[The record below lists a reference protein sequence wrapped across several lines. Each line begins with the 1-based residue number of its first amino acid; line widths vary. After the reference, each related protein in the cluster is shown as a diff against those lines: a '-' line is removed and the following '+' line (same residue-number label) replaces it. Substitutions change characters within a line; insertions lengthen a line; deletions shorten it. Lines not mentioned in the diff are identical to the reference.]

1 MIFKNEQISES
12 QAREKAKT
20 MALYKRK
27 LIEIK
32 ERIEMEVLE
41 QTQKSLSKDKRKS
54 ARLKAI
60 EKHGNQNGLN
70 IIKKE
75 TILKIVK
82 VNSLILDAYDN
93 KIGILKNDIIKV
105 TNQKFYYSVY
115 TTGLQMLLELI
126 NIEESK
132 SSSFEFEN
140 IEFGIRNDVNEKIY
154 IGLNEAKESRNAS
167 INLLL
172 DFATLAAIEA
182 YDTNS
187 SINSV

>member
-1 MIFKNEQISES
+1 
-12 QAREKAKT
+12 
-20 MALYKRK
+20 
-27 LIEIK
+27 
-32 ERIEMEVLE
+32 
-41 QTQKSLSKDKRKS
+41 
-54 ARLKAI
+54 
-60 EKHGNQNGLN
+60 
-70 IIKKE
+70 
-75 TILKIVK
+75 
-82 VNSLILDAYDN
+82 
-93 KIGILKNDIIKV
+93 
-105 TNQKFYYSVY
+105 
-115 TTGLQMLLELI
+115 MLLELI

-140 IEFGIRNDVNEKIY
+140 IEFGIRNDVDEKIY